1 MTKDSKRKPVI
12 YIVDDDDGMRRALT
26 VLMTTVGYQ
35 PVAFARPAEF
45 LSKYDANQAGCLV
58 LDVRM
63 PEMSGLEVQQ
73 QLNRS
78 GALIPVILITGHG
91 DIPMAVQAMKDG
103 AFDFLQKPFRDQE
116 LLDRINA
123 ALKQDA
129 QNRES
134 VDRLADLRQRAESLT
149 PREREVMAFVA
160 SGLMN
165 KQIAAEMNLS
175 EITVK
180 IHRGHGMKKMESR
193 SLADFVLKAEALGVK
208 SSQGTA
214 TPPRVQRG

>member
-1 MTKDSKRKPVI
+1 MSTGMSKDSKKSTI

-26 VLMTTVGYQ
+26 VLMTTVGYDA
-35 PVAFARPAEF
+35 VAFARPADF
-45 LSKYDANQAGCLV
+45 LAKYDPNHPGCLV

-78 GALIPVILITGHG
+78 GSMVPVILITGHG

-103 AFDFLQKPFRDQE
+103 AFDFLQKPFRDQD

-129 QNRES
+129 ENRAAVEKHAE
-134 VDRLADLRQRAESLT
+134 VRRRLESLT
-149 PREREVMAFVA
+149 PREREVMALVVDGSA
-160 SGLMN
+160 N
-165 KQIAAEMNLS
+165 KVIAIDLGLS
-175 EITVK
+175 ERTVE
-180 IHRGHGMKKMESR
+180 IHRANVMEKMGAR
-193 SLADFVLKAEALGVK
+193 SVAHLVK
-208 SSQGTA
+208 MHLMLSG
-214 TPPRVQRG
+214 G

>member
-116 LLDRINA
+116 LLDRINT

-149 PREREVMAFVA
+149 PREREVMGHVVDGKA
-160 SGLMN
+160 N
-165 KQIAAEMNLS
+165 KVIAIDLGLS
-175 EITVK
+175 ERTVE
-180 IHRGHGMKKMESR
+180 IHRANVMEKMAAR
-193 SLADFVLKAEALGVK
+193 SVAHLVKMHLTLGGEA
-208 SSQGTA
+208 
-214 TPPRVQRG
+214 

>member
-1 MTKDSKRKPVI
+1 MTGPGASREAKRKPIV

-35 PVAFARPAEF
+35 PLAFARPGEF
-45 LSKYDANQAGCLV
+45 LAKYDANQPGVLV

-78 GALIPVILITGHG
+78 GALLPVILVTGHG

-103 AFDFLQKPFRDQE
+103 AFDFLQKPFRDQD

-149 PREREVMAFVA
+149 LREREVM
-160 SGLMN
+160 
-165 KQIAAEMNLS
+165 
-175 EITVK
+175 
-180 IHRGHGMKKMESR
+180 GHVVDG
-193 SLADFVLKAEALGVK
+193 KAN
-208 SSQGTA
+208 
-214 TPPRVQRG
+214 